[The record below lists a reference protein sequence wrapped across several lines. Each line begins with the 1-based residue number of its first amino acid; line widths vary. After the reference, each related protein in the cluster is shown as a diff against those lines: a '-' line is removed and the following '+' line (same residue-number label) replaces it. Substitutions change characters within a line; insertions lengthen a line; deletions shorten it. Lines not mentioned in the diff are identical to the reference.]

1 MMQDFEEYTQRG
13 VDYDYSFLV
22 KFFSN
27 LFMGEQ
33 NELRNRYF
41 HLDYKTADDVQ
52 SATAKGLDEVPK
64 GQNDTL
70 NCTLEEQAILNVII
84 DNAHATQKEMATII
98 RKSERTVKRITTALT
113 ERGII
118 ERKNGKRNGYWAI
131 IVNENE

>member
-41 HLDYKTADDVQ
+41 YLDYKTADDVQ
-52 SATAKGLDEVPK
+52 SATAKGPDEVPK